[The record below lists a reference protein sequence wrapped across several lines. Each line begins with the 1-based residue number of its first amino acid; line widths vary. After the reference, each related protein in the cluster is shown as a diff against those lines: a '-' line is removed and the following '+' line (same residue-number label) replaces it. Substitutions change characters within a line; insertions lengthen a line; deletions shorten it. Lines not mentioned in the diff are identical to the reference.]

1 MAIASPTP
9 AGPADPNEPY
19 PVSRRY
25 AVIVFV
31 MIFGLM
37 LSDYL
42 SRQVV
47 NAVFPFLKADWSLS
61 DVQLGSLVSVVS
73 LTIGLASVP
82 ISFLAD
88 RYGRVISITI
98 MALLWAF
105 ATIACGMAESFAGLL
120 VARTLVG
127 LGEAGYSGAG
137 GAILAHAFP
146 QRLHATVMG
155 AFLAAGMIG
164 SVLGV
169 VLGGVIAQAFGWQMA
184 FLIIGSFALIFAI
197 LFPLVV
203 REPPADT
210 LAETARVPVR
220 VVLASLLNTP
230 TLMLVALAG
239 GCSMF
244 AQASFIAWS
253 PSYLN
258 RYFALDPAKA
268 SLATG
273 VLILCISVGMVLGGN
288 LVDRLSRHDRSNRL
302 RIAML
307 YCLFSGL
314 TLIGA
319 LSLDPGIP
327 QFILIGLGLSVSTSF
342 IGPALAVA
350 ADVTP
355 KATHATTFA
364 ILSLSYQLLGA
375 APGPFVTGWLA
386 DISSLKTALML
397 VPLGT
402 LLGALFF
409 FKASRAY
416 ARAIDQSRP
425 EPLPQ
430 SGTQSAGAP

>member
-1 MAIASPTP
+1 MAITSHSPG
-9 AGPADPNEPY
+9 GPIDPDAPY

-25 AVIVFV
+25 ALIVFV

-47 NAVFPFLKADWSLS
+47 NAVFPFLKADWNLS
-61 DVQLGSLVSVVS
+61 DFQLGSLVSVVS

-88 RYGRVISITI
+88 RYGRVKSITI
-98 MALLWAF
+98 MALVWAL
-105 ATIACGMAESFAGLL
+105 ATIACGMAQSFTALL
-120 VARTLVG
+120 IARTLVG

-146 QRLHATVMG
+146 PRLHATVMG

-164 SVLGV
+164 SVFGV
-169 VLGGVIAQAFGWQMA
+169 VLGGIIAQTFGWQIA
-184 FLIIGSFALIFAI
+184 FLVIGAFALIFAI
-197 LFPLVV
+197 LFPAVV
-203 REPPADT
+203 REPPKDD
-210 LAETARVPVR
+210 LAVAVKVPVR
-220 VVLASLLNTP
+220 EVLGNLLKSP

-239 GCSMF
+239 GCTMF
-244 AQASFIAWS
+244 AQASFIAWT

-258 RYFALDPAKA
+258 RYFELDPAKA
-268 SLATG
+268 AAGTG
-273 VLILCISVGMVLGGN
+273 VLIICISVGMILGGN
-288 LVDRLSRHDRSNRL
+288 LVDRLSRNDRANRL

-314 TLIGA
+314 TLIAA
-319 LSLDPGIP
+319 LSLQPGIT
-327 QFILIGLGLSVSTSF
+327 QFIMIGLGLSVSTSF
-342 IGPALAVA
+342 IGPAMAVA
-350 ADVTP
+350 SDVTP

-364 ILSLSYQLLGA
+364 ILSLAYQLLGA

-386 DISSLKTALML
+386 DTTSLKTALTL

-409 FKASRAY
+409 FQASRTY
-416 ARAIDQSRP
+416 SCFIARS
-425 EPLPQ
+425 LP
-430 SGTQSAGAP
+430 